1 MGAKRVLLND
11 FTVLSDE
18 TINEIRKMK
27 NTHGDSAPASR
38 PVAVKVAGGRVSPL
52 PVREAKAARLGM
64 ALPKVRQ
71 QAANLAEDEW
81 EEF

>member
-1 MGAKRVLLND
+1 
-11 FTVLSDE
+11 VLSDD

-27 NTHGDSAPASR
+27 RAHGDSAPASR
-38 PVAVKVAGGRVSPL
+38 PVAVKAASARVAPL
-52 PVREAKAARLGM
+52 PGREAKAARLGT